1 MERQEIE
8 NKINDLKSQLTG
20 NLFNDMDIK
29 DEIHSLEMKLNGV
42 TMVCSMEEGCLT
54 CGS

>member
-8 NKINDLKSQLTG
+8 NRINDLKSQLTG

-42 TMVCSMEEGCLT
+42 KQELSIFECVG